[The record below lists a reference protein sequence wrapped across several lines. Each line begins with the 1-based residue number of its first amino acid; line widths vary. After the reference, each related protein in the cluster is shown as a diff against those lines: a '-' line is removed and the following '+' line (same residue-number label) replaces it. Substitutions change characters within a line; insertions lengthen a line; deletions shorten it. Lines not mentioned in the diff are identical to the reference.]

1 MTSKFNVYHNGYEA
15 FLKGKRSIE
24 NAYVYDYDTLLPVYM
39 WPKENQVSQIKSDMD
54 RAIEKG
60 NKTIREHSMLIG
72 TKQKNKMIDD
82 AYMLIGM
89 ARFYNRDFFAAIE
102 TFNYAARQFPD
113 SENFY
118 YAKLWAGRTQ
128 AQMNNFYGAA
138 GTFEE
143 MYKNRNVPKKL
154 RTDIAASM
162 AELYVR
168 EGQFQ
173 SAISKLDEARKK
185 APKKEKARWTFL
197 QAQLESAL
205 GNGYEA
211 SELYGK
217 VIKMGGPYE
226 MKFKAQLNRARNFDI
241 YMDDVSKIYKE
252 LNSMLKDEKNTDAK
266 DEIYYVMGEI
276 ALREEDF
283 PKAENFLNQSIRT
296 STVNEQQKGLSYL
309 LLGDIN
315 FDFKTY
321 VPAKAYY
328 DSAAQALGPD
338 HKRYE
343 FATKRSKTL
352 ERLVLNLNIIELE
365 DSLQRLAALPEAKQ
379 RAIFE
384 ELIRKIE
391 EEERRQKELE
401 EIAELQAEL
410 AAESAA
416 LNTGQVAGGSGGWY
430 FYNPQVRNSG
440 LGEFRRIWGRR
451 TLEDDWRRKDKPMN
465 MAGGGDAPSKEGG
478 KEGGDPEG
486 GKEGGDP
493 EGGVTGKEQ
502 ETAAGRP
509 EPKGDPKDINYYLN
523 QIPKTPE
530 DFDSSNVYIQRAFL
544 EVASAYKEELKD
556 FYESIKA
563 LETLDKRFDVFRYEP
578 KMLYLMYLVYGK
590 LEDKPKQ
597 DAIKERLL
605 EKYPNHLY
613 TRKML
618 DPNFGEIDNSEYY
631 QAQLYYKVCFE
642 LYNRKQYKEC
652 QKCLTEG
659 LEKFN
664 KTELLAKLELLE
676 ALNVGKLFK
685 EDKFIAALE
694 RVEGSFPNTPES
706 AMARQL
712 LDLLGGNSA
721 DAAAQTP
728 EGPYTYD
735 AKAKHNLVIFVPN
748 KGVDMN
754 NIRNSV
760 SDFNTEQFKLEKL
773 SVKTIF
779 LDQRT
784 QMVVV
789 SNLKNASIA
798 KTYLAAVSE
807 SQQIASYL
815 PPGKTQTVIFSEANF
830 QTFYSEK
837 NIEAYKT
844 FFEKTY
850 K

>member
-1 MTSKFNVYHNGYEA
+1 
-15 FLKGKRSIE
+15 
-24 NAYVYDYDTLLPVYM
+24 
-39 WPKENQVSQIKSDMD
+39 
-54 RAIEKG
+54 
-60 NKTIREHSMLIG
+60 
-72 TKQKNKMIDD
+72 
-82 AYMLIGM
+82 
-89 ARFYNRDFFAAIE
+89 
-102 TFNYAARQFPD
+102 
-113 SENFY
+113 
-118 YAKLWAGRTQ
+118 
-128 AQMNNFYGAA
+128 MNNFYGAA

-143 MYKNRNVPKKL
+143 MYKNRNVPKNL
-154 RTDIAASM
+154 RRDIAASM

-173 SAISKLDEARKK
+173 SAISKLEEARKK

-197 QAQLESAL
+197 QAQLESSL
-205 GNGYEA
+205 GNGFEA

-241 YMDDVSKIYKE
+241 YMDDVRKIYKE
-252 LNSMLKDEKNTDAK
+252 LNTMLKDEKNTDAK

-283 PKAENFLNQSIRT
+283 LKAEGFLNQSIQA

-338 HKRYE
+338 HKRHE

-365 DSLQRLAALPEAKQ
+365 DSLQRLAAMPEAKQ

-391 EEERRQKELE
+391 EEERRKKELE

-410 AAESAA
+410 AAESAS

-451 TLEDDWRRKDKPMN
+451 ALEDDWRRKDKPMN
-465 MAGGGDAPSKEGG
+465 MAGGGDLGGKESSESDGGRKEGG
-478 KEGGDPEG
+478 EKESGA
-486 GKEGGDP
+486 P

-509 EPKGDPKDINYYLN
+509 QPKGDPKDINYYLN

-530 DFDSSNVYIQRAFL
+530 DFDSSNVYLQRAFL

-556 FYESIKA
+556 FYESIKT
-563 LETLDKRFDVFRYEP
+563 LETLDKRFEVFRYEP

-590 LEDKPKQ
+590 LEKKPQQ
-597 DAIKERLL
+597 DVIKDRLL
-605 EKYPNHLY
+605 EMYPNHLY

-642 LYNRKQYKEC
+642 LYNRMQYKEC

-659 LEKFN
+659 LEQFN
-664 KTELLAKLELLE
+664 KTELRAKLELLE
-676 ALNVGKLFK
+676 ALTIGKLFK
-685 EDKFIAALE
+685 EDTFIAALE
-694 RVEGSFPNTPES
+694 RVEGSFPNTPEA

-712 LDLLGGNSA
+712 LDLLGGNST
-721 DAAAQTP
+721 DGVSETP
-728 EGPYTYD
+728 KGPYTFD

-760 SDFNTEQFKLEKL
+760 SDFNTDQFKLEKL
-773 SVKTIF
+773 TVKTIF

-789 SNLKNASIA
+789 SNLKNAAVA

-815 PPGKTQTVIFSEANF
+815 PPGKTQTAIFSEANF

-837 NIEAYKT
+837 NLAAYEA